1 MDITPLL
8 KALEDSGL
16 ATAIRNSLYLFPS
29 LEAVHVMALSLVLG
43 TITVVDLRLLGW
55 ASKSRSAQRISTE
68 LLAWTWAAF
77 ALAVL
82 TGFVMFMTNARVYA
96 HNTAF
101 QIKLVLLAL
110 AGLNMAIFHFT
121 SARSMA
127 RWDRQAAPALGKA
140 AAVLSLVLWVAV
152 VAAGRVIG
160 FTTTGQEAKEKA
172 PPPASATDF
181 DQFLGGGS
189 DSPPPAPPA
198 PK

>member
-1 MDITPLL
+1 MDIAPWL

-29 LEAVHVMALSLVLG
+29 LEAVHVIALSLVLG
-43 TITVVDLRLLGW
+43 TITVVDLRLLGL
-55 ASKSRSAQRISTE
+55 ASRSRSAERISTE
-68 LLAWTWAAF
+68 VLAWTWAGF
-77 ALAVL
+77 ALAAL

-101 QIKLVLLAL
+101 QIKLLLLAL
-110 AGLNMAIFHFT
+110 AGLNMLIFHVT
-121 SARSMA
+121 SARTMA
-127 RWDRQAAPALGKA
+127 RWDRQAAPPLGKA
-140 AAVLSLVLWVAV
+140 AAVLSLVLWIAV

-172 PPPASATDF
+172 PPPASVTDF

-189 DSPPPAPPA
+189 DSPPAAPAS
-198 PK
+198 K

>member
-1 MDITPLL
+1 MDITPWL

-43 TITVVDLRLLGW
+43 TITVVDLRLLGL
-55 ASKSRSAQRISTE
+55 ASRTRSAARISTE
-68 LLAWTWAAF
+68 LLAWTWAGF
-77 ALAVL
+77 ALAAL

-101 QIKLVLLAL
+101 QIKLGLLAL
-110 AGLNMAIFHFT
+110 AGLNMLIFHVT
-121 SARSMA
+121 CARSMA
-127 RWDRQAAPALGKA
+127 RWDRQAAPGIGKA
-140 AAVLSLVLWVAV
+140 AAVLSLVLWIAV

-172 PPPASATDF
+172 PPPSTTNFDDF
-181 DQFLGGGS
+181 LSGGAPPA
-189 DSPPPAPPA
+189 PPPAPS
-198 PK
+198 K